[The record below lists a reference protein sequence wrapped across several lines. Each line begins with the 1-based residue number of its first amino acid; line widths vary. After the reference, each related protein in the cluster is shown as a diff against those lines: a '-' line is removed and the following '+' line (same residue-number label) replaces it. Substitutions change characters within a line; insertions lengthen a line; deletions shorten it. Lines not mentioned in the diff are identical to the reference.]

1 VFTQLLASRPAKQRS
16 TSGLVV
22 SVVTHIAIVAAVIYA
37 TTKVAVA
44 DDDTP
49 TGGIIYI
56 ADDPPPTQPVP
67 APVVPS
73 APVIDGFTG
82 TVIDVPVVIPTT
94 LPPIVPG
101 GFPTPS
107 DFPAGA
113 RFIPGG
119 TPSTGGITAPP
130 PGAAYFAEQVD
141 VVVSIAKGSPVPAYP
156 SALRPMGI
164 DGSARFRFIV
174 DSTGRVEPGSIEQV
188 QATHNAFAF
197 AVRNTLGRM
206 RFTPAQVR
214 GKAVRQLVELPFVF
228 RVER

>member
-16 TSGLVV
+16 TMGLVT
-22 SVVTHIAIVAAVIYA
+22 SVVLHLSIVGGVLYATIRPQVVAA
-37 TTKVAVA
+37 KE
-44 DDDTP
+44 P
-49 TGGIIYI
+49 PSKLIYI
-56 ADDPPPTQPVP
+56 DPTPEPLPPVQRPIAPPVEGSAGAPIFSVPVIIPNALPEIPVGPLPPPTE
-67 APVVPS
+67 
-73 APVIDGFTG
+73 FTPG
-82 TVIDVPVVIPTT
+82 T
-94 LPPIVPG
+94 
-101 GFPTPS
+101 
-107 DFPAGA
+107 

-156 SALRPMGI
+156 TALRPMGI

-174 DSTGRVEPGSIEQV
+174 DSTGRVEVSSVEKV
-188 QATHNAFAF
+188 QATHEAFAI

-206 RFTPAQVR
+206 RFTPAQVN